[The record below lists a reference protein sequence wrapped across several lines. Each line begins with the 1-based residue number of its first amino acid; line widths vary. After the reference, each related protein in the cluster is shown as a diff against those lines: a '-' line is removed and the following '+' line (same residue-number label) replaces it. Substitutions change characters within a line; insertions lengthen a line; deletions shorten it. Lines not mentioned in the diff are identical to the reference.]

1 MVFVVLGG
9 ASSAAAAAAAPWLL
23 VLDPGHGGVHEGAVG
38 PGGSREKD
46 LALQISKQVA
56 ALAEA
61 QLPVRALFTRAGDR
75 VVQLEDRV
83 AFANRK
89 RANLFVSIHLNSMPT
104 DESRRLVK
112 GVETYFLSADPSD
125 ASAEAQAAREN
136 LDALQT
142 RSPGKRRDVDLIL
155 NDLALTAAQADSSRL
170 AYAIHEKLV
179 TATGDADRGIHQA
192 PFFVLTGAH
201 MPAVL
206 LELGFISNPEEEQKL
221 RSAAYQRLLAQA
233 VVDGIAQYLREYRRT
248 TAPRAAVGGK

>member
-1 MVFVVLGG
+1 VLGG
-9 ASSAAAAAAAPWLL
+9 VGLLAGALPEQAAAAPWLL
-23 VLDPGHGGVHEGAVG
+23 VIDPGHGGIHDGAVG
-38 PGGSREKD
+38 PTGAKEKD
-46 LALQISKQVA
+46 LALQVAKQVA

-61 QLPVRALFTRAGDR
+61 QLPVKTLLTREGDR
-75 VVQLEDRV
+75 DVQLEDRV

-89 RANLFVSIHLNSMPT
+89 KASLFISIHLNSMPT

-136 LDALQT
+136 LDELAT
-142 RSPGKRRDVDLIL
+142 RSPGKRRDVDRIL

-170 AYAIHEKLV
+170 AYAIHEQLV
-179 TATGDADRGIHQA
+179 AATGDVDRGIHQA
-192 PFFVLTGAH
+192 PFYVLTGAR

-221 RSAAYQRLLAQA
+221 RTPAYQRVLAQA
-233 VVDGIAQYLREYRRT
+233 IVDGIKEYRKV
-248 TAPRAAVGGK
+248 VGGHAGAKG

>member
-1 MVFVVLGG
+1 VLGVVG
-9 ASSAAAAAAAPWLL
+9 LLGIAASAAAAPWLL

-38 PGGSREKD
+38 PMGAKEKD

-61 QLPVRALFTRAGDR
+61 QLPVKTLFTREGDR
-75 VVQLEDRV
+75 DVQLEDRV

-89 RANLFVSIHLNSMPT
+89 HANLFISIHLNSMPT
-104 DESRRLVK
+104 EESRRLVK
-112 GVETYFLSADPSD
+112 GVETYFLSANPSD
-125 ASAEAQAAREN
+125 ASADAQAAREN

-179 TATGDADRGIHQA
+179 TATGGADRGIHQA

-221 RSAAYQRLLAQA
+221 RAPAYQRALAQA
-233 VVDGIAQYLREYRRT
+233 IVDGIKEYRKVV
-248 TAPRAAVGGK
+248 APHGGG